1 MGIEIIFKIAGVGI
15 LVSVINQILK
25 LTGKEEVATFT
36 TLAGVIVVLLMVLN
50 LLLTIYQAQL
60 NPNCVLSL
68 L

>member
-50 LLLTIYQAQL
+50 LIVELFQTVKTLFNL
-60 NPNCVLSL
+60 
-68 L
+68 